1 MNKKMRDLLA
11 KIKSKTEEARQHNE
25 AGEVDLVK
33 ACLDEVDNLKGEYE
47 TEKRLFEAEQDEL
60 DPEEHGDN
68 GGAADVSEE
77 KSFVEYLRKANSTGM
92 SQGANGAIIPKT
104 IASKI
109 IRDIINISPIVERA
123 TKYYTKGALSIPV
136 YGTDSSAD
144 SPTGDIAAAYQGT
157 EFTALTAGQGKF
169 TSVDLS
175 GYVLGALTVISNKLI
190 NNTDI
195 NIVAKVEEL
204 MTEAFRVKLER
215 ELIHGTSGK
224 MTGAVSTTN
233 KKTLTTYALS
243 GITFDVLID
252 MQAMVPQIYQSNAM
266 WIMSNKTFTA
276 LRKTKNSQNDY
287 LMKDIETGFS
297 WKILGSPVYLSDAMD
312 EADVQ
317 EGFPVLY
324 GDFSGMALKI
334 AKQLE
339 LQVLNEKYADKN
351 AKGVVGWLEADSKV
365 ENNQKI
371 AVLQSGKST
380 G

>member
-60 DPEEHGDN
+60 DPKEHGDN
-68 GGAADVSEE
+68 SGADVSEE

-109 IRDIINISPIVERA
+109 ITDIINISPIVERA

-144 SPTGDIAAAYQGT
+144 SPTGDIAAAYQGA
-157 EFTALTAGQGKF
+157 EFTALTEGQGKF

-266 WIMSNKTFTA
+266 WIMSNKTFT
-276 LRKTKNSQNDY
+276 S
-287 LMKDIETGFS
+287 
-297 WKILGSPVYLSDAMD
+297 LGED
-312 EADVQ
+312 
-317 EGFPVLY
+317 
-324 GDFSGMALKI
+324 
-334 AKQLE
+334 
-339 LQVLNEKYADKN
+339 
-351 AKGVVGWLEADSKV
+351 
-365 ENNQKI
+365 QK
-371 AVLQSGKST
+371 LT
-380 G
+380 E

>member
-1 MNKKMRDLLA
+1 MKRRLKPSENHSVKGREGRISKCNKQKSNTR
-11 KIKSKTEEARQHNE
+11 KIGSARRHNGFEQGSCALQLRHLSFQILTIGKSPH
-25 AGEVDLVK
+25 AGTFCFD
-33 ACLDEVDNLKGEYE
+33 
-47 TEKRLFEAEQDEL
+47 Q
-60 DPEEHGDN
+60 GD
-68 GGAADVSEE
+68 
-77 KSFVEYLRKANSTGM
+77 
-92 SQGANGAIIPKT
+92 
-104 IASKI
+104 
-109 IRDIINISPIVERA
+109 
-123 TKYYTKGALSIPV
+123 
-136 YGTDSSAD
+136 
-144 SPTGDIAAAYQGT
+144 

-195 NIVAKVEEL
+195 NIVSKVEEL

-233 KKTLTTYALS
+233 KMTLTTYTLA
-243 GITFDVLID
+243 GITFDVLIE
-252 MQAMVPQIYQSNAM
+252 MQAMIPQIYQSNAM

-276 LRKTKNSQNDY
+276 LRKTKNSQNEY
-287 LMKDIETGFS
+287 LMKDIETGFG
-297 WKILGSPVYLSDAMD
+297 WKILGSPVYISDAMD
-312 EADVQ
+312 EATKQ
-317 EGFPVLY
+317 EGYPVLY

-371 AVLQSGKST
+371 AVLQSGKQN

>member
-33 ACLDEVDNLKGEYE
+33 SCLDEVDNLKAEYE

-68 GGAADVSEE
+68 GSAEISEE
-77 KSFVEYLRKANSTGM
+77 KSFVDYLRKAASPGM
-92 SQGANGAIIPKT
+92 SQGSNGAIIPKT
-104 IASKI
+104 IANKI
-109 IRDIINISPIVERA
+109 ISDIVNVSPIIEKA

-136 YGTDSSAD
+136 YGTDTSAT
-144 SPTGDIAAAYQGT
+144 SPTGDIAAAYQGN

-175 GYVLGALTVISNKLI
+175 GYMLGALTVVSNKLI

-195 NIVAKVEEL
+195 NIIGKIEEL
-204 MTEAFRVKLER
+204 MVEAFRTKLER
-215 ELIHGTSGK
+215 ELIHGTSQK
-224 MTGAVSTTN
+224 MTGAVSSTN
-233 KKTLTTYALS
+233 KKTLATHTLA
-243 GITFDVLID
+243 GITFDVLIEL
-252 MQAMVPQIYQSNAM
+252 QAMVPQVYQSNAI
-266 WIMSNKTFTA
+266 WIMSNSTFTA
-276 LRKTKNSQNDY
+276 LRKFKNNNNDY
-287 LMKDIETGFS
+287 IMKDIENGFG
-297 WKILGSPVYLSDAMD
+297 WKILGSPVYISDAMD
-312 EADVQ
+312 EATVQ
-317 EGFPVLY
+317 GGFPVLY
-324 GDFSGMALKI
+324 GDFSGMALKL

-339 LQVLNEKYADKN
+339 LQVLNERYADKN

-371 AVLQSGKST
+371 AVLQSGS
-380 G
+380 GS

>member
-68 GGAADVSEE
+68 GGADLSEE
-77 KSFVEYLRKANSTGM
+77 KSFVEYLRKAASAGM
-92 SQGANGAIIPKT
+92 SQGSNGAIIPKT

-109 IRDIINISPIVERA
+109 ITDIINISPIVERA

-136 YGTDSSAD
+136 YGTDASAD
-144 SPTGDIAAAYQGT
+144 SPTGDIAAAYQGA

-169 TSVDLS
+169 TSVDLT
-175 GYVLGALTVISNKLI
+175 GYALGALTVISNKLI

-287 LMKDIETGFS
+287 LMKDVETGFG

-312 EADVQ
+312 EADAQ